1 MRRLTDSTRTKII
14 DAGEK
19 LLLKNGFNGFSYA
32 DIALALGIK
41 KSSIHY
47 HFPSKADLGLAVIQ
61 RARQRFS
68 GWCERRETA
77 TMADWGKLDRFFEIY
92 RHYLTKSES
101 VCLSG
106 AMQTDF
112 TTLPKPMQEE
122 TKGLVSDL
130 LNWMD
135 NFLDKGRKRS
145 TFSFPGTSRDQAV
158 VVLAV
163 MQGGLQ
169 MNRVLDS
176 PIFDMAAAQ
185 IRCLLKS

>member
-1 MRRLTDSTRTKII
+1 
-14 DAGEK
+14 
-19 LLLKNGFNGFSYA
+19 
-32 DIALALGIK
+32 
-41 KSSIHY
+41 
-47 HFPSKADLGLAVIQ
+47 
-61 RARQRFS
+61 
-68 GWCERRETA
+68 
-77 TMADWGKLDRFFEIY
+77 MADWDKLDRFFEIY

-135 NFLDKGRKRS
+135 NFLDKGRKRGI
-145 TFSFPGTSRDQAV
+145 FSFPGTSRDQAV

>member
-1 MRRLTDSTRTKII
+1 MKKLTDSTKTKII
-14 DAGEK
+14 DVGEK

-47 HFPSKADLGLAVIQ
+47 HFPGKADLGLAVIQ

-77 TMADWGKLDRFFEIY
+77 EMADWDKLDRFFEIY

-130 LNWMD
+130 LKWMD
-135 NFLDKGRKRS
+135 NFLDKGRKRG